1 MNTHRLIYCSLW
13 ARYFVYFDV
22 WLVYVLKR
30 TGPVSLGCIVD
41 RCLCQPF
48 VDLVH
53 GRVCWLLLPQIHI
66 TFTLFPFI
74 QSNLSSDFSAAESLA
89 MNTFVSSDV

>member
-41 RCLCQPF
+41 IFLCQPF

-53 GRVCWLLLPQIHI
+53 GGFAGCSYHR
-66 TFTLFPFI
+66 FI
-74 QSNLSSDFSAAESLA
+74 SFYTISFYSEQSE
-89 MNTFVSSDV
+89 